1 MKYSMFA
8 VAAVAAAG
16 MVSAQPAQKWV
27 PLNGQQAKQT
37 QGQAAQ
43 MPAPVIV
50 AAPDSAMAGARPSA
64 PVTAPIARFLPAG
77 TIVSLTPLE
86 ELSSKRIK
94 EGERFQFIVV
104 NDITDNGVVVI
115 PRGSN
120 ATGVITMK
128 TGRAVGGKSG
138 KFDVTFESVTGNG
151 VTFPLSG
158 VYHQEG
164 KGNTLG
170 ALFGSLVIS
179 GHSAVMQPGQIA
191 TAFVK
196 ERTAY

>member
-1 MKYSMFA
+1 MPFSIF
-8 VAAVAAAG
+8 VVAAAAAAQAA
-16 MVSAQPAQKWV
+16 SPQWTPLQQAQP
-27 PLNGQQAKQT
+27 G
-37 QGQAAQ
+37 AAQ
-43 MPAPVIV
+43 PEPAQS
-50 AAPDSAMAGARPSA
+50 AAPLTRVASRYLA
-64 PVTAPIARFLPAG
+64 AG

-104 NDITDNGVVVI
+104 NDVSDNGVVVI
-115 PRGSN
+115 PRGST

-138 KFDVTFESVTGNG
+138 KFDVSFESVTANG

-170 ALFGSLVIS
+170 ALFGSIIIS

-191 TAFVK
+191 TAFTK
-196 ERTAY
+196 DRTAY